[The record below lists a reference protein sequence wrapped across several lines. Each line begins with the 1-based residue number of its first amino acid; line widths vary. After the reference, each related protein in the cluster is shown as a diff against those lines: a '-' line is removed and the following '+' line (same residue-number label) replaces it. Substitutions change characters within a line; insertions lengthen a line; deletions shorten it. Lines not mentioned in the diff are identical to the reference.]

1 MTLIYLKINY
11 IIFIL
16 YSKDLQ
22 DLSSLFTLH
31 ALFHLFTLYFYFFLP
46 HLFSSHPLLQI
57 FSLPQWVQ
65 TTNTPNH
72 STHIFLFKS
81 WSSFR
86 GNYLFLF
93 FFPPSAPPF
102 FSWSTIIKKY
112 SFGGDTFMVTPLEK
126 AV

>member
-31 ALFHLFTLYFYFFLP
+31 ALFHLFTLYFYFFCP
-46 HLFSSHPLLQI
+46 I
-57 FSLPQWVQ
+57 
-65 TTNTPNH
+65 
-72 STHIFLFKS
+72 
-81 WSSFR
+81 
-86 GNYLFLF
+86 
-93 FFPPSAPPF
+93 FFPPTLCYRFFLCHSGFRPPILPITQPISFFSRAGLVFEVIIFSFSSSLPPHPLF